1 MSGFHIGGS
10 GSTRERRKGS
20 GSVNIMAL
28 KADIDPAPKAWPFAS
43 ALAGLVILLF
53 ILIQFIL
60 PVTHVRHPADPHRN
74 WIPVSQLNKV

>member
-1 MSGFHIGGS
+1 MSGFHIG

-20 GSVNIMAL
+20 APSVNTMAL

-53 ILIQFIL
+53 ILLQFIL